1 MLKKIALVV
10 VALLVIFVAVVAFQ
24 PSEWSVQRETVINA
38 PAAVVYAQVNDFHKW
53 NAWSPWDKL
62 DPNMKR
68 EFSGAESGVGA
79 TYHWVGKED
88 VGEGEMK
95 IDSVTPGSAVG
106 IKLDFVKPFEA
117 NNHVDFALVPAEGG
131 TRVTWKMMGHNNFAM
146 KAFGLF
152 MNMDKAV
159 GGDFEKGLAS
169 LKTVSEGEAAK
180 AAEAEKKAAEEAGA
194 AMVAAP
200 GDAGTP

>member
-10 VALLVIFVAVVAFQ
+10 VALLVVFVAVVALQ
-24 PSEWSVQRETVINA
+24 PSEFAISRETTINA
-38 PAAVVYAQVNDFHKW
+38 PASVVAAQVNDFHKW

-68 EFSGAESGVGA
+68 EFTGPESGVGA

-95 IDSVTPGSAVG
+95 IESSSATSTG
-106 IKLDFVKPFEA
+106 IKLDFIKPF
-117 NNHVDFALVPAEGG
+117 PASNRVEFTYAADGAG
-131 TRVTWKMMGHNNFAM
+131 TKTSWMMTGHNNFMM
-146 KAFGLF
+146 KGFGLF
-152 MNMDKAV
+152 MNMDKLV
-159 GGDFEKGLAS
+159 GADFEKGLAG
-169 LKTVSEGEAAK
+169 LKTVAEGEAAK

-194 AMVAAP
+194 AAAAAS
-200 GDAGTP
+200 DAGIP